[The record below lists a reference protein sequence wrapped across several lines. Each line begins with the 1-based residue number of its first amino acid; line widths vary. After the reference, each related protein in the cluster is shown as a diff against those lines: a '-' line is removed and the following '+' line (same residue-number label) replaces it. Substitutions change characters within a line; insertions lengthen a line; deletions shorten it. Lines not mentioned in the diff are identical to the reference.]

1 MIRTELLPLLT
12 AGLVDSCGCGCG
24 EVKCGGVG
32 VDHPHPRLD
41 TYHNTCVHGVH
52 GVHDSRNHLLIYE
65 ILRTTLNGVLLR
77 RIASREPISTL
88 LHHVTEPRRLTS
100 P

>member
-1 MIRTELLPLLT
+1 MIRTELFPFLT
-12 AGLVDSCGCGCG
+12 AGLVDSCGCG
-24 EVKCGGVG
+24 EVKCGGIG

-41 TYHNTCVHGVH
+41 TYHNTCVH

-65 ILRTTLNGVLLR
+65 ILRTTLNGVLVR

-88 LHHVTEPRRLTS
+88 LHHVTEPCRLTS